1 MATNLLNLFKDQ
13 LSDDVL
19 SNVSSLLG
27 GEQKDTIQK
36 GLMAAAPALLG
47 GIMAKASSPEG
58 AKSIFSMLGDGSTVD
73 NLASTIGVGGEQSE
87 GFLNKGLDF
96 VKNILGE
103 KASGVI
109 DLVSSVSGMGKDSSS
124 SILSIAGSVLGGV
137 LGKQKA
143 SGMDLGS
150 FVGLLSNQGSF
161 LDKFAPAGLTSL
173 LGLTSF
179 SGISDKLGNL
189 ASGAIGFAG
198 NTGKAAVDGAGKIIG
213 GAAGMAGDA
222 GKSVIGGAGKIA
234 GEAAG
239 LAGNAGKAAF
249 DGASKVSGAAANTA
263 NNAVKSGGSL
273 VKKILPWAI
282 GIIGLLL
289 AFFLIKGCDSEKSI
303 MDNVKDAA
311 NETTGAIKNTANG
324 VTDAAG
330 NVVDA
335 TGNAIDNT
343 VDAAGNVLDAAGN
356 AIGKTVDAAGNAV
369 DAAGNTIG
377 NVAGG
382 IVDASGNVVNAF
394 GEAIGNFF
402 SSDLPNGTKL
412 NIPEGG
418 FEDNFLSYIKDGKM
432 EAGKYYAFDRL
443 YFNTGSSSLDANSM
457 NQIENVAAIMKAY
470 PKVNILFRGHT
481 DNTGSAEGNKS
492 LSASRALSV
501 KNKLVEMGVASGRIN
516 TQGMGSVDPIAD
528 NTTAEGRAKNR
539 RIDVSVV
546 K

>member
-19 SNVSSLLG
+19 GNVSSLLG

-47 GIMAKASSPEG
+47 GIMDKASSPEG

-73 NLASTIGVGGEQSE
+73 NLASTIGVGGAQSE

-124 SILSIAGSVLGGV
+124 SILNVAGSVLGGV

-161 LDKFAPAGLTSL
+161 LDKFAPAGLASL
-173 LGLTSF
+173 LGLSSF
-179 SGISDKLGNL
+179 SGISDKLGSL
-189 ASGAIGFAG
+189 ASGALGFAG

-213 GAAGMAGDA
+213 GAAGIAGDA
-222 GKSVIGGAGKIA
+222 GKSVIGGAGKVV
-234 GEAAG
+234 GGAAG

-249 DGASKVSGAAANTA
+249 SGASKVSGVAANTA

-273 VKKILPWAI
+273 LKKILPWAI

-335 TGNAIDNT
+335 TGNAIGNT
-343 VDAAGNVLDAAGN
+343 VDAAGNVVDAAGN

-369 DAAGNTIG
+369 DAAGKTIG

-481 DNTGSAEGNKS
+481 DNTGSIEGNKS

-501 KNKLVEMGVASGRIN
+501 KNTLVEMGVASGRIN
-516 TQGMGSVDPIAD
+516 TQGMGSIDPIAD
-528 NTTAEGRAKNR
+528 NATAEGRAKNR

>member
-1 MATNLLNLFKDQ
+1 
-13 LSDDVL
+13 
-19 SNVSSLLG
+19 
-27 GEQKDTIQK
+27 
-36 GLMAAAPALLG
+36 
-47 GIMAKASSPEG
+47 
-58 AKSIFSMLGDGSTVD
+58 
-73 NLASTIGVGGEQSE
+73 
-87 GFLNKGLDF
+87 
-96 VKNILGE
+96 
-103 KASGVI
+103 
-109 DLVSSVSGMGKDSSS
+109 
-124 SILSIAGSVLGGV
+124 
-137 LGKQKA
+137 
-143 SGMDLGS
+143 
-150 FVGLLSNQGSF
+150 
-161 LDKFAPAGLTSL
+161 
-173 LGLTSF
+173 
-179 SGISDKLGNL
+179 
-189 ASGAIGFAG
+189 
-198 NTGKAAVDGAGKIIG
+198 
-213 GAAGMAGDA
+213 
-222 GKSVIGGAGKIA
+222 
-234 GEAAG
+234 
-239 LAGNAGKAAF
+239 
-249 DGASKVSGAAANTA
+249 
-263 NNAVKSGGSL
+263 
-273 VKKILPWAI
+273 
-282 GIIGLLL
+282 
-289 AFFLIKGCDSEKSI
+289 

-335 TGNAIDNT
+335 AGNAIDST
-343 VDAAGNVLDAAGN
+343 VDAAGNVVDAAGN

-432 EAGKYYAFDRL
+432 ETGKYYAFDRL